1 MRISTAQIFSLSLNQ
16 INSSLNDVTELTIMN
31 ASQKKVNSPSDDPAG
46 MGRMVELSGYQQSLT
61 GYIDN
66 CGVALD
72 YLETADQVL
81 STASET
87 ITAALEL
94 AEQASTETYTDEE
107 MRMMALEMEGYMD
120 ALFAI
125 ANTQMGSDSIFAGD
139 DTGDNAYEMGLGV
152 TLVND
157 SLSNAG
163 FVSLSGEVEDPV
175 AVRFTSNGAVGTDA
189 LSFEYSTDNGDTW
202 TSATLA
208 AGDTALDLGGA
219 QVELASGTAVTAADD
234 NGGGSQFYLR
244 QACVYTGGDR
254 AMSVAVSESTSE
266 DMTTVGSD
274 IFGGVDQATG
284 QPFGSPNLFETLSDC
299 IVHMENGDSDAV
311 AQCLEDLGACHE
323 TVETGAAGVGA
334 RENKIT
340 YTQTSLS
347 LVKSLAA
354 NAASSIEDAD
364 AAQLV
369 VELEQANYVYQAVL
383 STASS
388 VMSMSLL
395 DYI

>member
-16 INSSLNDVTELTIMN
+16 LNSALNDVTELTIMN

-46 MGRMVELSGYQQSLT
+46 MGKMVELSGYRQNLT
-61 GYIDN
+61 GCIDN

-72 YLETADQVL
+72 YLDTADQVL

-107 MRMMALEMEGYMD
+107 MEMMALEMEGYLD
-120 ALFAI
+120 ALYAI

-152 TLVND
+152 TLPND
-157 SLSNAG
+157 SLSHADFAG
-163 FVSLSGEVEDPV
+163 LTGEVDSTV
-175 AVRFTSNGAVGTDA
+175 AVRFTADGTVGADA
-189 LSFEYSTDNGDTW
+189 LDYEYSTDGGETW
-202 TSATLA
+202 TSAVLA
-208 AGDTALDLGGA
+208 SGDTVLDLGGA
-219 QVELASGTAVTAADD
+219 QVELALGTAVTAADD
-234 NGGGSQFYLR
+234 DGGGSRFSLR
-244 QACVYTGGDR
+244 QACVYTGSAK
-254 AMSVAVSESTSE
+254 AMSVAVSETTSE
-266 DMTTVGSD
+266 EMTTVGSD

-284 QPFGSPNLFETLSDC
+284 RPYGSPNLFETLSDC

-311 AQCLEDLGACHE
+311 AQCLEDLGDCHE
-323 TVETGAAGVGA
+323 TVEAGAADVGA

-347 LVKSLAA
+347 LVKTLTA
-354 NAASSIEDAD
+354 NAVSSIEDAD
-364 AAQLV
+364 ATQLV

-383 STASS
+383 STSSS

>member
-16 INSSLNDVTELTIMN
+16 INSSLNDVTKLTIMN

-46 MGRMVELSGYQQSLT
+46 MGKMVELSGYRQNLT
-61 GYIDN
+61 GCIDN

-72 YLETADQVL
+72 YLDTADQVL

-94 AEQASTETYTDEE
+94 AEQASTETYTEKE
-107 MRMMALEMEGYMD
+107 MQMMALEMEGYLD
-120 ALFAI
+120 ALYAI
-125 ANTQMGSDSIFAGD
+125 ANTQLGSDSIFAGD

-152 TLVND
+152 TLPND
-157 SLSNAG
+157 SLTNAD
-163 FVSLSGEVEDPV
+163 FMDLTGELDGNV
-175 AVRFTSNGAVGTDA
+175 AVRFTSAGAVGSDA
-189 LSFEYSTDNGDTW
+189 LDYEYSTDNGETW

-208 AGDTALDLGGA
+208 AGDTVLNLGDA
-219 QVELASGTAVTAADD
+219 QVELASGTAVTTADD
-234 NGGGSQFYLR
+234 DRNGSQFYLR
-244 QACVYTGGDR
+244 AACVYTGSSQ

-266 DMTTVGSD
+266 DMTTVGND
-274 IFGGVDQATG
+274 IFGGVDPSTG
-284 QPFGSPNLFETLSDC
+284 QPYDSPNLFETLSDC
-299 IVHMENGDSDAV
+299 IVYMENGDADAV
-311 AQCLEDLGACHE
+311 AQCLEDLGDCHE
-323 TVETGAAGVGA
+323 IVETGAAGVGA

-347 LVKSLAA
+347 LVKELAS

-364 AAQLV
+364 ATQLV
-369 VELEQANYVYQAVL
+369 IELEQANYVYQAVL
-383 STASS
+383 STSSS

>member
-1 MRISTAQIFSLSLNQ
+1 MRISTAQIFSMSLTQLNT
-16 INSSLNDVTELTIMN
+16 SLNDVTELTIMN

-46 MGRMVELSGYQQSLT
+46 MGKIVELSGYSNTLT

-66 CGVALD
+66 CSTALD
-72 YLETADQVL
+72 YLETADDVL

-107 MRMMALEMEGYMD
+107 LRMMALEMQGYLD
-120 ALFAI
+120 ALYAI

-163 FVSLSGEVEDPV
+163 FVSLTGSVDDTV
-175 AVRFTSNGAVGTDA
+175 AVRFTSNGTVGTDA
-189 LSFEYSTDNGDTW
+189 LTFEYSTDGGDTW
-202 TSATLA
+202 TTGTLA
-208 AGDTALDLGGA
+208 AGDTVLDLGDA
-219 QVELASGTAVTAADD
+219 QVELATGTAITAADD
-234 NGGGSQFYLR
+234 DGNGSQFYLR
-244 QACVYTGGDR
+244 EACVYTGGSK
-254 AMSVAVSESTSE
+254 AMSVSVSDNTSA

-284 QPFGSPNLFETLSDC
+284 QAYDSPNLFETLSDM
-299 IVHMENGDSDAV
+299 IVYMQTGNSDAV
-311 AQCLEDLGACHE
+311 AECLDNLGDCHE

-334 RENKIT
+334 RENMIT

-347 LVKSLAA
+347 LVQTLTA
-354 NAASSIEDAD
+354 NSISNIEDAD
-364 AAQLV
+364 ATQLV
-369 VELEQANYVYQAVL
+369 VELEQANYVYEAVL
-383 STASS
+383 QTSS
-388 VMSMSLL
+388 SIMSMSLL

>member
-16 INSSLNDVTELTIMN
+16 INSSLNNVTELTIMN

-46 MGRMVELSGYQQSLT
+46 MGRIVELSGYQQSLT

-72 YLETADQVL
+72 YLTTADQVL

-94 AEQASTETYTDEE
+94 AEQASTESYSDEE
-107 MRMMALEMEGYMD
+107 MRMMALEMEGYLD
-120 ALFAI
+120 ALYAI

-139 DTGDNAYEMGLGV
+139 DTGNDAYDMGLGV
-152 TLVND
+152 TLVNNA
-157 SLSNAG
+157 LSDTD
-163 FVSLSGEVEDPV
+163 FVDMTGEVDGTV
-175 AVRFTSNGAVGTDA
+175 AVRFTSDGTVGTDA
-189 LSFEYSTDNGDTW
+189 LGYEYSTDGGETW

-208 AGDTALDLGGA
+208 MGDTVLDLGGA
-219 QVELASGTAVTAADD
+219 QAELASGTAITTADD
-234 NGGGSQFYLR
+234 DGGGSRFYLR
-244 QACVYTGGDR
+244 QACVYTGSDE
-254 AMSVAVSESTSE
+254 AMSVTVSESTSE
-266 DMTTVGSD
+266 DMTSVGSD
-274 IFGGVDQATG
+274 IFGGVSRSTG
-284 QPFGSPNLFETLSDC
+284 QPFDSPNLFETLSDC
-299 IVHMENGDSDAV
+299 IVYMENGDADAV
-311 AQCLEDLGACHE
+311 AQCLEDLGDSHE
-323 TVETGAAGVGA
+323 TVETGAADVGA
-334 RENKIT
+334 RQNKIT

-347 LVKSLAA
+347 LVKELAA

-369 VELEQANYVYQAVL
+369 IELEQANYVYQAVL
-383 STASS
+383 STSSS

>member
-31 ASQKKVNSPSDDPAG
+31 SSQKKVNSPSDDPAG
-46 MGRMVELSGYQQSLT
+46 MGRMVELSGFQQSLT
-61 GYIDN
+61 GYLDN

-72 YLETADQVL
+72 YLDTADQVL

-107 MRMMALEMEGYMD
+107 MRMMALEMRGYLD
-120 ALFAI
+120 ALYAI

-139 DTGDNAYEMGLGV
+139 DTEDNAYEMGLGV
-152 TLVND
+152 TLQGDSPSRTDFVN
-157 SLSNAG
+157 LT
-163 FVSLSGEVEDPV
+163 GEVDGTV
-175 AVRFTSNGAVGTDA
+175 AVRFTSDGAVGTDA
-189 LSFEYSTDNGDTW
+189 LDYEYSTDGGETW
-202 TSATLA
+202 TSAVLA
-208 AGDTALDLGGA
+208 SGDTVLDLADA

-234 NGGGSQFYLR
+234 DGGGSRFSLR
-244 QACVYTGGDR
+244 QACVYTGSDK

-284 QPFGSPNLFETLSDC
+284 QPYGSPNLFETLSDC
-299 IVHMENGDSDAV
+299 IVHMESGDSGAV
-311 AQCLEDLGACHE
+311 AQCLEDLGDCHE
-323 TVETGAAGVGA
+323 TVEAGAAGVGA

-340 YTQTSLS
+340 YTQTSQS

>member
-16 INSSLNDVTELTIMN
+16 INSSLNDVTKLTIMN

-46 MGRMVELSGYQQSLT
+46 MGKIVELSGYQQSLS

-72 YLETADQVL
+72 YLDTADQVL

-94 AEQASTETYTDEE
+94 AEQASTETYTEKE
-107 MRMMALEMEGYMD
+107 MQMMALEMEGYLD
-120 ALFAI
+120 ALYAI
-125 ANTQMGSDSIFAGD
+125 ANTQLGSDSIFAGD

-152 TLVND
+152 TLPND
-157 SLSNAG
+157 SLTNAD
-163 FVSLSGEVEDPV
+163 FMDLTGELDRNV
-175 AVRFTSNGAVGTDA
+175 AVRFTSAGAVGSDA
-189 LSFEYSTDNGDTW
+189 LDYEYSTDNGETW

-208 AGDTALDLGGA
+208 AGDTVLNLGDA
-219 QVELASGTAVTAADD
+219 QVELASGTAVTTADD
-234 NGGGSQFYLR
+234 DGNGSQFYLR
-244 QACVYTGGDR
+244 AACVYTGSSQ

-266 DMTTVGSD
+266 DMTTVGND
-274 IFGGVDQATG
+274 IFGGVDPSTG
-284 QPFGSPNLFETLSDC
+284 QPYDSPNLFETLSDC
-299 IVHMENGDSDAV
+299 IVYMENGDADAV
-311 AQCLEDLGACHE
+311 AQCLEDLGDCHE

-347 LVKSLAA
+347 LVKELAA

-364 AAQLV
+364 ATQLV
-369 VELEQANYVYQAVL
+369 IELEQANYVYQAVL
-383 STASS
+383 STSSS

>member
-16 INSSLNDVTELTIMN
+16 INSSLNNVTELTIMN

-46 MGRMVELSGYQQSLT
+46 MGRIVELSGYQQSLT

-72 YLETADQVL
+72 YLTTADQVL

-94 AEQASTETYTDEE
+94 AEQASTESYSDEE
-107 MRMMALEMEGYMD
+107 MRMMALEMEGYLD
-120 ALFAI
+120 ALYAI

-139 DTGDNAYEMGLGV
+139 DTGSDAYDMGLGV

-157 SLSNAG
+157 ALNDAD
-163 FVSLSGEVEDPV
+163 FVDMTGEVDGTV
-175 AVRFTSNGAVGTDA
+175 AVRFTSGGTVGTDA
-189 LSFEYSTDNGDTW
+189 LGYEYSTDGGETW

-208 AGDTALDLGGA
+208 VGDTVLDLGEA
-219 QVELASGTAVTAADD
+219 QAELASGTAITAADD
-234 NGGGSQFYLR
+234 DGGGSRFYLR
-244 QACVYTGGDR
+244 QACVYTGTDE
-254 AMSVAVSESTSE
+254 AMSVTVSESTSE
-266 DMTTVGSD
+266 DMTSVGSD
-274 IFGGVDQATG
+274 IFGGVSRPTG
-284 QPFGSPNLFETLSDC
+284 QPFDSPNLFETLSDC
-299 IVHMENGDSDAV
+299 IVYMENGDADAV
-311 AQCLEDLGACHE
+311 AQCLEDLGDCHE
-323 TVETGAAGVGA
+323 TVETGAADVGA
-334 RENKIT
+334 RQNKIT

-347 LVKSLAA
+347 LVKELAA

-369 VELEQANYVYQAVL
+369 IELEQANYVYQAVL
-383 STASS
+383 STSSS